1 MPLYQAV
8 SIVGSVLLLTAY
20 AGLQMGYLNAATSYI
35 YQFFNLFGA
44 ACLTY
49 SVIEPFNSGVFITE
63 FCWTIFSI
71 VGVVKLFR
79 IRNAKRAAAEADAPS
94 DAAGPVG

>member
-8 SIVGSVLLLTAY
+8 SVVGSVLLLAAY
-20 AGLQMGYLNAATSYI
+20 AGLQTGKLNPSTSYI
-35 YQFFNLFGA
+35 YQLFNLVGA

-71 VGVVKLFR
+71 VGVVKLVR
-79 IRNAKRAAAEADAPS
+79 MRDANRAAAEADAPEE
-94 DAAGPVG
+94 AARPAG

>member
-8 SIVGSVLLLTAY
+8 SIVGSVLLLAAY
-20 AGLQMGYLNAATSYI
+20 AGLQTGKLDPSTSYI
-35 YQFFNLFGA
+35 YQLFNLVGA

-63 FCWTIFSI
+63 LCWSVFSI
-71 VGVVKLFR
+71 VGLVKLLR
-79 IRNAKRAAAEADAPS
+79 MRDAKRAASDCDTPE
-94 DAAGPVG
+94 DAARPAS

>member
-8 SIVGSVLLLTAY
+8 SVVGSVLLLTAY
-20 AGLQMGYLNAATSYI
+20 AGLQTGYLNPTTSYV

-49 SVIEPFNSGVFITE
+49 SVIEPFNTGVFITE
-63 FCWTIFSI
+63 FCWTLFSI
-71 VGVVKLFR
+71 VGVVKLVR
-79 IRNAKRAAAEADAPS
+79 MRNASRDAG
-94 DAAGPVG
+94 ARRQRGTFQVGD

>member
-8 SIVGSVLLLTAY
+8 SVVGSVLLLAAY
-20 AGLQMGYLNAATSYI
+20 AGLQTGRLDPSTSYV
-35 YQFFNLFGA
+35 YQLFNLVGA

-49 SVIEPFNSGVFITE
+49 SVIEPFNSGVFLTE

-71 VGVVKLFR
+71 VGLVKLLR
-79 IRNAKRAAAEADAPS
+79 MRDAKRATADSHTSEEANRP
-94 DAAGPVG
+94 AG

>member
-1 MPLYQAV
+1 MPFYQAV

-20 AGLQMGYLNAATSYI
+20 AGLQTRYLNPTTSYI

-63 FCWTIFSI
+63 FCWTAFSI

-79 IRNAKRAAAEADAPS
+79 IREANRSAAEADTPS
-94 DAAGPVG
+94 EAALPVR